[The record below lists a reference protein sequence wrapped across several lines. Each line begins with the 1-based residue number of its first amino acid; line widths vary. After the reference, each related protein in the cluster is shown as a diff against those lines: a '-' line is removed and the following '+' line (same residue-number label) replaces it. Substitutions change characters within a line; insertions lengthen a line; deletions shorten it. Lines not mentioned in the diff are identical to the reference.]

1 MKFTSKNN
9 IYHSNRP
16 EKGMF
21 ENPFIET
28 ENYTT
33 NPKLKR
39 LEVEFKLLYLDT
51 NANEQTIEKSKLIFT
66 ESHLDTLIDDGAGN
80 EIEII
85 EFITNGG
92 TYDKTKIVQWGRP
105 SYDRVKLYFNFET
118 SYDSGLEFKEQPLKQ
133 LAIDW
138 VKQAV
143 LIENLPIGENFEYK
157 EPVIEE

>member
-1 MKFTSKNN
+1 MKFTSMNP
-9 IYHSNRP
+9 IYNSNRP
-16 EKGMF
+16 ERGMF
-21 ENPFIET
+21 ENAYVET
-28 ENYTT
+28 ENYST

-39 LEVEFKLLYLDT
+39 LEVDFKLLYLD
-51 NANEQTIEKSKLIFT
+51 ANGIEQIIEKSKLIFT
-66 ESHLDTLIDDGAGN
+66 ESHLDTTIDDGNGN
-80 EIEII
+80 EVEII
-85 EFITNGG
+85 QFITNGG

-143 LIENLPIGENFEYK
+143 LIENLPIGENFEYQ
-157 EPVIEE
+157 EPVIE